1 MDRAIRFKQLNSHLG
16 RDYLGILRNKEEHI
30 RAKKRGR
37 RIDREMNTALY
48 VLRAKQMGLSL
59 DEMEMLDEGF
69 ITDMIIESNN
79 DSYDGYQ
86 QLASQEDFDKF

>member
-1 MDRAIRFKQLNSHLG
+1 
-16 RDYLGILRNKEEHI
+16 
-30 RAKKRGR
+30 
-37 RIDREMNTALY
+37 MNTALY

-59 DEMEMLDEGF
+59 DEMEILEEGF

-86 QLASQEDFDKF
+86 QIASQEDFDKF

>member
-1 MDRAIRFKQLNSHLG
+1 
-16 RDYLGILRNKEEHI
+16 
-30 RAKKRGR
+30 
-37 RIDREMNTALY
+37 MNTALY

-69 ITDMIIESNN
+69 ITDMIIESSN

>member
-1 MDRAIRFKQLNSHLG
+1 
-16 RDYLGILRNKEEHI
+16 
-30 RAKKRGR
+30 
-37 RIDREMNTALY
+37 MNTALY
-48 VLRAKQMGLSL
+48 VLRAKQMGLTL
-59 DEMEMLDEGF
+59 EEMEILDEGF